1 MIDTIPDDH
10 NFILICPGG
19 KMDTVNFLHK
29 VPLFKSLNKKQLEQL
44 ASWMIKR
51 EFKAG
56 QAIVEQGKGG
66 EGFFVVVTGKAE
78 ATRVLSDGTKVVV
91 NQFGPTDFFGELALL
106 DEGIRTATVVATEK
120 VECLVL
126 VRWDFLAKL
135 ETNADMAV
143 KILQE
148 LASRFRQALDAL

>member
-1 MIDTIPDDH
+1 
-10 NFILICPGG
+10 
-19 KMDTVNFLHK
+19 MDTVTFLHK
-29 VPLFKSLNKKQLEQL
+29 VPLFQSLNKKQLEQL
-44 ASWMIKR
+44 GSWMIKR
-51 EFKAG
+51 DYKAG
-56 QAIVEQGKGG
+56 QPIVEQGKGG
-66 EGFFVVVTGKAE
+66 EGFFVIVSGKAE

-91 NQFGPTDFFGELALL
+91 NQFGPTEFFGELALL
-106 DEGIRTATVVATEK
+106 DEGIRTATVVATDK

-148 LASRFRQALDAL
+148 LARRFRLALDAM

>member
-1 MIDTIPDDH
+1 
-10 NFILICPGG
+10 
-19 KMDTVNFLHK
+19 MDTVTFLHK
-29 VPLFKSLNKKQLEQL
+29 VPLFQSLNKKQLEQL
-44 ASWMIKR
+44 GSWMVKR
-51 EFKAG
+51 DYKAG

-66 EGFFVVVTGKAE
+66 EGFFVIVSGKAE

-106 DEGIRTATVVATEK
+106 DEGIRTATVVATDQ

-148 LASRFRQALDAL
+148 LARRFRLALDAM

>member
-1 MIDTIPDDH
+1 
-10 NFILICPGG
+10 
-19 KMDTVNFLHK
+19 MDTEKFLTK
-29 VPLFKSLNKKQLEQL
+29 VPLFQSLNKKQLGQL
-44 ASWMIKR
+44 ASWLVKR

-66 EGFFVVVTGKAE
+66 EGFFIIVSGKAE
-78 ATRVLSDGTKVVV
+78 ATRERADGTKLVV
-91 NQFGPTDFFGELALL
+91 NQFGPTDYFGELALL
-106 DEGIRTATVVATEK
+106 DDGLRTATVVATEP

-148 LASRFRQALDAL
+148 LAKRFRQALDAL